1 VKAEPTEGGR
11 ATESSVRTYR
21 DLEAWQ
27 EAVNLVEAA
36 YRTAADLPNS
46 ERFGLASQ
54 MQRSAVSVPANIAEG
69 YGRKGRGEFLR
80 HLRIARGSLMELE
93 THLLIAQRLT
103 FVTRERL
110 RPVWRLAQTVGRLLN
125 GLIRAVEAWP

>member
-1 VKAEPTEGGR
+1 M
-11 ATESSVRTYR
+11 R
-21 DLEAWQ
+21 DYTKIRAWQ
-27 EAVNLVEAA
+27 FADDLVVSVYQHTRKFPREELYGMTSQLRRAA
-36 YRTAADLPNS
+36 Y
-46 ERFGLASQ
+46 
-54 MQRSAVSVPANIAEG
+54 SVPANIAEG